1 MAEKGEEKGKDDDS
15 LGDQPVEEMKAD
27 DGKEEDGV
35 SSPATNVNE
44 GGSNPTQR
52 YVDPKMYNKFKN
64 DGSFLAQVLALQK
77 KKKVRKLKE
86 TEGTDE
92 KKKKK
97 KSRKRSS
104 QQGDDEDDAETE
116 QDKKEKDAEANEQDE
131 EDERE
136 VAIKNEYIEKINK
149 MKEEGFFTDKGIG
162 AGMVK

>member
-1 MAEKGEEKGKDDDS
+1 MAEKGEEKSKDDDS
-15 LGDQPVEEMKAD
+15 VGDQPMEEIKAD
-27 DGKEEDGV
+27 DGKEEDLV
-35 SSPATNVNE
+35 SSPATNLNEE
-44 GGSNPTQR
+44 GGSSATQG

-86 TEGTDE
+86 AEGTDG
-92 KKKKK
+92 KKKK
-97 KSRKRSS
+97 KSRKTSS
-104 QQGDDEDDAETE
+104 QQGDDDEDAEGE
-116 QDKKEKDAEANEQDE
+116 HGKKEKDAEANEEDE